1 MITFD
6 ELKAELLNDP
16 EFAKEYEKSR
26 IEWTG
31 LWSLRMAYGLLKG
44 SESAF
49 QEMRA
54 MMEEWDEKKTGYFK
68 DVARIIA
75 THKVSV
81 DEALDILKENHP
93 DWNPTYY
100 AGKS

>member
-1 MITFD
+1 MIAFD

-16 EFAKEYEKSR
+16 EFAKEYEKAR
-26 IEWTG
+26 IEWTD
-31 LWSLRMAYGLLKG
+31 LWSLRMAYGLLQG

-54 MMEEWDEKKTGYFK
+54 MMDEWDEKKTGYFK
-68 DVARIIA
+68 EVARIIA
-75 THKVSV
+75 TREVSV
-81 DEALDILKENHP
+81 DVALDILKENHP

-100 AGKS
+100 LG

>member
-1 MITFD
+1 MIAFD

-54 MMEEWDEKKTGYFK
+54 MMDEWDEKKTGYFK
-68 DVARIIA
+68 EVARIIA
-75 THKVSV
+75 TREVSV
-81 DEALDILKENHP
+81 DVALDILKENHP
-93 DWNPTYY
+93 DWNPTHYL
-100 AGKS
+100 G

>member
-6 ELKAELLNDP
+6 ELKAELLKDP
-16 EFAKEYEKSR
+16 EFAKEYEKAR

-31 LWSLRMAYGLLKG
+31 LWWFRMAYGLLRG
-44 SESAF
+44 TTSAF

-54 MMEEWDEKKTGYFK
+54 MMEELDLGNTGYFK
-68 DVARIIA
+68 EVARIIA
-75 THKVSV
+75 TREVSV

-93 DWNPTYY
+93 EWNPTYY
-100 AGKS
+100 LG

>member
-1 MITFD
+1 MIAFD

-16 EFAKEYEKSR
+16 EFAKEYEKAR
-26 IEWTG
+26 IEWTD

-68 DVARIIA
+68 DVAKIIA
-75 THKVSV
+75 TRGISV

-100 AGKS
+100 LVEL

>member
-1 MITFD
+1 MIAFD

-16 EFAKEYEKSR
+16 EFAKEYEKAR

-31 LWSLRMAYGLLKG
+31 LWWFRMAYGLLRG
-44 SESAF
+44 TTSAF

-54 MMEEWDEKKTGYFK
+54 MMEEWDEKNTGYFK
-68 DVARIIA
+68 EVARIIA
-75 THKVSV
+75 TREVSV

-100 AGKS
+100 LVEL

>member
-31 LWSLRMAYGLLKG
+31 LWSLRMAYGLFPSLL
-44 SESAF
+44 S
-49 QEMRA
+49 
-54 MMEEWDEKKTGYFK
+54 
-68 DVARIIA
+68 
-75 THKVSV
+75 
-81 DEALDILKENHP
+81 
-93 DWNPTYY
+93 
-100 AGKS
+100 

>member
-1 MITFD
+1 MIAFD

-16 EFAKEYEKSR
+16 EFAKEYEKAR
-26 IEWTG
+26 IEWTD

-54 MMEEWDEKKTGYFK
+54 MMDEWDEKNTGYFK
-68 DVARIIA
+68 EVARIIA
-75 THKVSV
+75 TREVSV

-100 AGKS
+100 LG